1 MQYRSCF
8 LLSNSAFSSKSG
20 IRYRQYSNLIN
31 LAKGVIPSSIDSI
44 SITEMKKFKMNIEP
58 DSNYVSNIH
67 DFDFYFDIKDPT
79 IVYVLDAN
87 TRQFLGKLMINY
99 NVDDLEDCGIFE
111 LKADLTDIDISDNI
125 SHDNDNDN
133 FYQDSIDIEPVY
145 N

>member
-125 SHDNDNDN
+125 SHDNDN

>member
-67 DFDFYFDIKDPT
+67 DFDFYFDNKDPT

-125 SHDNDNDN
+125 SHDNDN